1 MLMKQ
6 VKISGY
12 NRSLELTIEK
22 LIYGGDG
29 LARLPADEK
38 GRGKA
43 AFVPFT
49 LTGER
54 VEAAVREEKP
64 GFVRAQLSRIVQA
77 SAERIDARC
86 PYFQRCGGCHYQHAG
101 HSPQLKIKADILKEN
116 LRRVAK
122 MEWISELKVH
132 ASPPWNYRNRTRL
145 QIRGGADFLLGYLKS
160 GSNEVVG
167 VEECPISSPLLNRAI
182 AALWKLGR
190 EGKIAAEIREI
201 ELFADHDDQRL
212 KLELYGDPR
221 DRKSRIHAG
230 EVLMEALRP
239 ALPEVVSA
247 HVFVQTAGADRGG
260 ALSVAHEPD
269 WSWGEDFSYR
279 TKARPL
285 RVSGGSFF
293 QVNRFLVDE
302 LVETVTRGRS
312 GDVALDLYA
321 GVGLF
326 TAALGQSFRHIVA
339 VESSQSSVRDLQYN
353 SPENVK
359 VVRSTVDEYL
369 EAKSGKIRLDLV
381 VADPPRAGLGDRVVR
396 GLVKLGAARLIYVSC
411 DPATLARDLGSLVA
425 GGYRVEQMHLMDLFP
440 QTYHIETV
448 VELVR

>member
-12 NRSLELTIEK
+12 NRSLELTIKK

-167 VEECPISSPLLNRAI
+167 VEECPISSPLLTRAI
-182 AALWKLGR
+182 AALWKRGR

-201 ELFADHDDQRL
+201 ELCADQDDQRL

-221 DRKSRIHAG
+221 DRKSRIHAS
-230 EVLMEALRP
+230 EALMEALRP

-247 HVFVQTAGADRGG
+247 HV
-260 ALSVAHEPD
+260 
-269 WSWGEDFSYR
+269 
-279 TKARPL
+279 
-285 RVSGGSFF
+285 
-293 QVNRFLVDE
+293 
-302 LVETVTRGRS
+302 
-312 GDVALDLYA
+312 
-321 GVGLF
+321 
-326 TAALGQSFRHIVA
+326 
-339 VESSQSSVRDLQYN
+339 
-353 SPENVK
+353 
-359 VVRSTVDEYL
+359 
-369 EAKSGKIRLDLV
+369 
-381 VADPPRAGLGDRVVR
+381 
-396 GLVKLGAARLIYVSC
+396 
-411 DPATLARDLGSLVA
+411 
-425 GGYRVEQMHLMDLFP
+425 
-440 QTYHIETV
+440 
-448 VELVR
+448 